1 MTAVVVVRALRAMI
15 SPVRL
20 QESQSQ
26 LYKNQ
31 GKSRFRA
38 VSAVKGGDGNAKR
51 NDGASAN
58 AAVAHA

>member
-1 MTAVVVVRALRAMI
+1 MD
-15 SPVRL
+15 
-20 QESQSQ
+20 QEELFWFRWAQV
-26 LYKNQ
+26 YKNQ